1 MLEKKFLNKEKGLV
15 LYALTPPKAEFE
27 ETKLREISNRWTD
40 RINDINA
47 DGLVIYEVQDESER
61 NESERTFEF
70 SGTLSP
76 EIYYSK
82 YLQTATPAIFY
93 RVAGAYD
100 ESSLRASFKQQS
112 ADLNV
117 LVGAT
122 NSAQKVNLSLKR
134 AFEISS
140 EFDNLA
146 VGAVCIAERHAK
158 KGDEPQRM
166 LEKISLGAKFF
177 ISQAIFD
184 VELTRKFLAS
194 CATAKID
201 VPIFLTFSTAGNPKT
216 LEFIKWLGVSVP
228 TSIEN
233 RLNKSSDYL
242 NESVQIIKEIYSE
255 LREFGDK
262 NGLNLGLNIESVMAK
277 RAEIEAS
284 LALCKQLKNTRR
296 LI

>member
-1 MLEKKFLNKEKGLV
+1 MLEKKILNKEKGLV

-27 ETKLREISNRWTD
+27 EAKLREISNRWTD

-47 DGLVIYEVQDESER
+47 DGLVLYEVQDESER

-76 EIYYSK
+76 QRYYSN
-82 YLQTATPAIFY
+82 YLNVSTKPVFY

-100 ESSLRASFKQQS
+100 ESSFRKSLKQQS
-112 ADLNV
+112 ANLNV

-122 NSAQKVNLSLKR
+122 HSHQSVSLSLQR
-134 AFEISS
+134 AYEIAC
-140 EFDNLA
+140 EFDELV
-146 VGAVCIAERHAK
+146 VGGVCISERHAK
-158 KGDEPQRM
+158 KGDEVKRM
-166 LEKISLGAKFF
+166 RQKLEMGVKFF

-184 VELTRKFLAS
+184 IELTHKFLAS